1 MSTKTYNALI
11 SETSEL
17 IGECTQ
23 ADEAIFEAGPSEK
36 STFNPILSELR
47 VRYTILLSRLDTAY
61 DQILQPQKRR
71 IIKRLLDACLGRL
84 LEIKF
89 DLVELNLSDY
99 TYDDDEALKK
109 LGVTPMNAEPC
120 IPQYFLRDREKEL
133 GDRRQ
138 FILDILK
145 KLGYEPT
152 KPTPLVLNEQQAVII
167 IQSHERARQG
177 RLRGQFMKEIRLLKE
192 KGRDQKGEMSASA
205 ATAIQRVWRG
215 FIARRATRKRKQKE
229 QLLIGMELPPYLES
243 KEIKKAEKIKDYRR
257 QLQQQYD
264 SEYNESLIETEE
276 RLRAKHSTKI
286 AERIGDEL
294 RRWITEYYERTGK
307 LPEFPSE
314 EAGGS
319 RAMFSRQGTGVDSE
333 LSKLSPISSKGS
345 KRSKDSKEKR
355 SNKTEEIKN
364 KDENEDL
371 FTFKCTPSV
380 FLQEIISANEEYED
394 IWKFRDVEDD
404 IHEMFDKEMI
414 EREKLGKIEQ
424 EIRNDVDEMMRGE
437 LDLIQAA
444 FDRDRAHKGKKAKKP
459 QKKVRRGGKKNKK
472 KKEKDLT
479 PDRTTESLFE
489 ELVTNGIIRPY
500 PLVNI
505 DDYFGEKNFV
515 GNEFRNQDQEP
526 IPCLGDIRQLVKEYC
541 ILPLGSENVRAR
553 APFVRSVLITGPSG
567 SGKKMLVHAIC
578 SEIGAM
584 LFDLTPANIV
594 GKYPGKSGLI
604 MLLHLVMKVSR
615 LLQPAVIW
623 MDDAEKPFV
632 KKIPKTDKTDPKRL
646 KKDLVKIIKGIC
658 AEDRVIF
665 IGTSRTPWEAE
676 QKLLFQCYS
685 KVIQIPRP
693 DYGSVSLMW
702 RSKLHRAGALS
713 NRLDVSCLSRVSDSY
728 TIGTLLSALESVLT
742 TKRRLQLRV
751 RALTSHEVAV
761 QLSSLEPVYVEQD
774 AAAETWW
781 LKTPMEKRRLRMLQK
796 LQELE
801 LENEEKAAAT
811 KGNGSRKRGG
821 GYTDLSALALN

>member
-1 MSTKTYNALI
+1 
-11 SETSEL
+11 
-17 IGECTQ
+17 
-23 ADEAIFEAGPSEK
+23 
-36 STFNPILSELR
+36 
-47 VRYTILLSRLDTAY
+47 
-61 DQILQPQKRR
+61 
-71 IIKRLLDACLGRL
+71 
-84 LEIKF
+84 
-89 DLVELNLSDY
+89 
-99 TYDDDEALKK
+99 
-109 LGVTPMNAEPC
+109 
-120 IPQYFLRDREKEL
+120 
-133 GDRRQ
+133 
-138 FILDILK
+138 
-145 KLGYEPT
+145 
-152 KPTPLVLNEQQAVII
+152 
-167 IQSHERARQG
+167 
-177 RLRGQFMKEIRLLKE
+177 
-192 KGRDQKGEMSASA
+192 
-205 ATAIQRVWRG
+205 
-215 FIARRATRKRKQKE
+215 
-229 QLLIGMELPPYLES
+229 
-243 KEIKKAEKIKDYRR
+243 
-257 QLQQQYD
+257 
-264 SEYNESLIETEE
+264 
-276 RLRAKHSTKI
+276 
-286 AERIGDEL
+286 
-294 RRWITEYYERTGK
+294 
-307 LPEFPSE
+307 
-314 EAGGS
+314 
-319 RAMFSRQGTGVDSE
+319 TGVDSE

-665 IGTSRTPWEAE
+665 IGTSKTPWEAE

-728 TIGTLLSALESVLT
+728 TIVTRQSIDISRGCCSAEFLGASICGT
-742 TKRRLQLRV
+742 
-751 RALTSHEVAV
+751 
-761 QLSSLEPVYVEQD
+761 
-774 AAAETWW
+774 
-781 LKTPMEKRRLRMLQK
+781 
-796 LQELE
+796 
-801 LENEEKAAAT
+801 
-811 KGNGSRKRGG
+811 
-821 GYTDLSALALN
+821 